1 MEIEVEV
8 GVREFKNG
16 ASHFID
22 RVEAGEVLTVTRHG
36 KPVARVLP
44 AGMPLGLSVL
54 IGEGKA
60 RWNGRKPALPAPIK
74 LRGEGPLASDY
85 VIEGRR

>member
-1 MEIEVEV
+1 MQTQV

-16 ASHFID
+16 ASRFIE
-22 RVEAGEVLTVTRHG
+22 RVEAGEVLTVTRRG
-36 KPVARVLP
+36 KAVARVIP
-44 AGMPLGLSVL
+44 AGMPPGISEM
-54 IGEGKA
+54 IGAGKA
-60 RWNGRKPALPAPIK
+60 RWNGRRPTLPAPIE

>member
-1 MEIEVEV
+1 MLREI

-16 ASHFID
+16 ASRYIES
-22 RVEAGEVLTVTRHG
+22 VEAGEVLIVTRRG
-36 KPVARVLP
+36 KAVARVVP
-44 AGMPLGLSVL
+44 AGMPAPISDL
-54 IGEGKA
+54 IAEGKA
-60 RWNGRKPALPAPIK
+60 RWNGRRPTLPEPIK

>member
-1 MEIEVEV
+1 MQIEV

-16 ASHFID
+16 ASQFIE
-22 RVEAGEVLTVTRHG
+22 RVEAGEVLTVTRRG
-36 KPVARVLP
+36 KAVAKVIP
-44 AGMPLGLSVL
+44 AGMAPGISEL
-54 IGEGKA
+54 IATGKA
-60 RWNGRKPALPAPIK
+60 RWNGRLPALPAPIE